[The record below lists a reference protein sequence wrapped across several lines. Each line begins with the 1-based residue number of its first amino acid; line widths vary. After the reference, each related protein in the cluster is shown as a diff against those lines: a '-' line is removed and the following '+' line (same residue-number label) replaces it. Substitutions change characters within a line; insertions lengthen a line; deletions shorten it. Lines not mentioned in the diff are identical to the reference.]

1 VAYKRAHV
9 MMIEQLK
16 QAFAL
21 AEQRQEQEQQILA
34 DLLLQEMHAEE
45 RWETLFADPRSES
58 LLGRL
63 VAEALVEDE
72 AGETEEIIDDAFL

>member
-1 VAYKRAHV
+1 